1 MAGGA
6 IVKSLLVVEDDRSL
20 AEMIREILED
30 SLYAV
35 TLVGGLDAIP
45 AESRPSL
52 VITDL
57 MTRSGYNS
65 ASAIRQVRDLRQR
78 TGSPVLVLTAH
89 GEARADGGLLREAT
103 AVLTK
108 PFDVNELLEAV
119 TRLSA

>member
-1 MAGGA
+1 M
-6 IVKSLLVVEDDRSL
+6 KSLLVIEDDL
-20 AEMIREILED
+20 AVAEMIGQMLED
-30 SLYAV
+30 SPYAV
-35 TLVGGLDAIP
+35 TLVAGLDAVP
-45 AESRPSL
+45 ADSMPSL

-57 MTRSGYNS
+57 MTRSGYDS

-89 GEARADGGLLREAT
+89 REARADDRLLREAT

-108 PFDVNELLEAV
+108 PFDMHELLEAV